1 MPGRPGAQYLSV
13 QSVADAP
20 QLRWEHLS
28 SGRLPSGAGEVA
40 VTDRAR
46 AEVGDV
52 LTVSAY
58 DTEGEATTSEATV
71 TGIVD
76 LRGDPEAGLY
86 ARGFV
91 TEAQARDWGAAGPV
105 ELRIAAGPGFGADAG
120 GPRRHRGPPRR
131 RRGPHR

>member
-1 MPGRPGAQYLSV
+1 M
-13 QSVADAP
+13 
-20 QLRWEHLS
+20 
-28 SGRLPSGAGEVA
+28 
-40 VTDRAR
+40 TDRAR
-46 AEVGDV
+46 AEIGDV

-58 DTEGEATTSEATV
+58 DAEGEATTSEATV

-105 ELRIAAGPGFGADAG
+105 ELRIAGVKVGSVSGQIVT
-120 GPRRHRGPPRR
+120 RRSNAVV
-131 RRGPHR
+131 